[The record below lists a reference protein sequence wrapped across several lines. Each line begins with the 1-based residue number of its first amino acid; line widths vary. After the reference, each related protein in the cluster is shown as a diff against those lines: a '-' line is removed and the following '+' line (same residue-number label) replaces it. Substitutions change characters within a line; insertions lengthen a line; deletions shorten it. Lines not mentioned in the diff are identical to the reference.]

1 MKERDTVKKEET
13 QKQEEARHAGHH
25 RWDFLVAIVCVL
37 LAFLVWLC
45 VMNVRD
51 TEFVTLKVKDQLA
64 DYTYEISVNS
74 IEIEGR
80 LATLRNVDALQIALP
95 THTEGTH
102 TIGEEYIVL
111 PEGVSLAGGARS
123 ITVTVR
129 AK

>member
-1 MKERDTVKKEET
+1 MKERDTVRKDET
-13 QKQEEARHAGHH
+13 KKQEEARHTVHH

-64 DYTYEISVNS
+64 DYTYEISVGS
-74 IEIEGR
+74 VEIEGR
-80 LATLRNVDALQIALP
+80 LATLRNVDALQIELSTHGVGTYTVDEADILLP
-95 THTEGTH
+95 D
-102 TIGEEYIVL
+102 
-111 PEGVSLAGGARS
+111 GVSLAGSVRN